1 MKHTYTVRYNDWLVK
16 VNYYPP
22 QPMRFYNRDGS
33 WADPPDPED
42 MEVLFASHN
51 NVEIADLPD
60 DIFLEILNKARD
72 IYEEQRP

>member
-1 MKHTYTVRYNDWLVK
+1 
-16 VNYYPP
+16 
-22 QPMRFYNRDGS
+22 MRFYNRDGS